1 MRKNATGRNQQTSFE
16 RNPRNQREQ
25 KVYLGYIRGMA
36 YYDAGQDTLVL
47 MTHKNCKGEVPE
59 QKNVQTIL
67 EDENGDLLI
76 GTW

>member
-1 MRKNATGRNQQTSFE
+1 MQLEGINKHRLNEIHVTKEN
-16 RNPRNQREQ
+16 

-36 YYDAGQDTLVL
+36 YYDAEQDTLVL

-67 EDENGDLLI
+67 EDEMVI
-76 GTW
+76 Y